1 MKKSAVYIIF
11 MLSSV
16 ITVAQTEMNLYTSA
30 IPGQLQSTKIKEH
43 FVLVNGT
50 RRIYD
55 VTEPTLTRYDPEN
68 PNGFSIIVC
77 PGGGYERLSIDEEGI
92 FVAQELNKRGYTAFV
107 LKYRLPNDSIMQD
120 KSVGPLQDV
129 QQAIRLVRK
138 NATQWNL
145 NSRKI
150 GVLGF
155 SAGGHL
161 ASCAAVHSD
170 YVIDRDN
177 GDKTSVRP
185 DFAVL
190 VYPVISFADS
200 NISHKS
206 SMHHLAGRY
215 ISADEI
221 NFFSTELQVTQKC
234 PPVFIVHSEDDKS
247 VPVQNSILFYQAC
260 LKNKVPAKLQLFPK
274 GGHGFGLNNPASSEH
289 WIEWLFAWLNSL

>member
-1 MKKSAVYIIF
+1 MKKITAYIIF

-16 ITVAQTEMNLYTSA
+16 ITVAQTEMNLYSSP
-30 IPGQLQSTKIKEH
+30 IPGQIESTKVKEH
-43 FVLVNGT
+43 FILVNGT

-55 VTEPTLTRYDPEN
+55 VTEPTLTKYDPEN
-68 PNGFSIIVC
+68 PNGVSIIIC

-92 FVAQELNKRGYTAFV
+92 FVAQELSKQGYTTFV
-107 LKYRLPNDSIMQD
+107 LKYRLPNDSIMKD

-138 NATQWNL
+138 NAAQWNL

-155 SAGGHL
+155 SAGGHI

-170 YVIDRDN
+170 FVIDKETN
-177 GDKTSVRP
+177 DKTSVRP
-185 DFAVL
+185 DFAIL
-190 VYPVISFADS
+190 VYPVISFIDS
-200 NISHKS
+200 IAHKS
-206 SMHHLAGRY
+206 SMHHLVGRS

-221 NFFSTELQVTQKC
+221 NFFSTELQVTEKC

-260 LKNKVPAKLQLFPK
+260 LKSKIPAKLQLYPK
-274 GGHGFGLNNPASSEH
+274 GGHGFGLNNTASPEK
-289 WIEWLFAWLNSL
+289 WIEWLFAWLHSL